1 MLSFSVL
8 PQSRA
13 KHFSHLSLNTNSRV
27 SFCPFYRS
35 SNTLWSCIHE
45 RVCNKVRHHVR
56 SCTWL
61 WRCNWENSLYVR
73 FNVLCMLSSQFSFE
87 TDYLQFKR
95 FLQSQFSFLNEQGLR
110 VYKTPSLNTPFSIR
124 IFLSTFLFT
133 LLFKQLQ
140 QLSGRDIIC
149 VPNALF
155 ISDRDFV
162 QSFES
167 RHGRHGNSYI
177 E

>member
-110 VYKTPSLNTPFSIR
+110 VYKTPSLNTIFHSHFS
-124 IFLSTFLFT
+124 
-133 LLFKQLQ
+133 
-140 QLSGRDIIC
+140 
-149 VPNALF
+149 VYLF
-155 ISDRDFV
+155 IYV
-162 QSFES
+162 
-167 RHGRHGNSYI
+167 I
-177 E
+177 I